1 MANITQSIR
10 TSRNWQRT
18 FHNQRELLIIW
29 GVLLVLIIAASYLA
43 PNFTNPRNIRN
54 IITQSAALALVSIGQ
69 TFVLLIAGIDIS
81 VGSTISMVVTIMAL
95 MMAPTPISM
104 VLTIFVGLAAGSA
117 VGLSNGLLVTKLR
130 MSPFMVTLATLSI
143 VQGLALVFSQT
154 PPSILPREFSPIFT
168 GAIGPIPV
176 PLLVVVGAT
185 LVATFILRQTCFGRH
200 VYAVGSNEHA
210 TRLSGMATDRIKI
223 AVYMISGFMAGFAG
237 VFIAARS
244 RAGDPLIGTNFAFDS
259 ITAVMLGGASL
270 FGGRGT
276 VYGTIA
282 GVFIIAILGN
292 MLNLMGV
299 PSNFQF
305 VLRGLLLILAVILYY
320 RN

>member
-10 TSRNWQRT
+10 TSRNWPRT
-18 FHNQRELLIIW
+18 FHNQRDLLIIW
-29 GVLLVLIIAASYLA
+29 GVLLVLIIVASYLA

-54 IITQSAALALVSIGQ
+54 IIAQSAALALVSLGQ

-95 MMAPTPISM
+95 IMTPTPISM
-104 VLTIFVGLAAGSA
+104 VLAIFVGLAAGSA
-117 VGLSNGLLVTKLR
+117 VGLTNGLLVTRLR

-143 VQGLALVFSQT
+143 MEGLALVFSQT
-154 PPSILPREFSPIFT
+154 PPAILPREFSPLFT
-168 GAIGPIPV
+168 GDIGPLPI
-176 PLLVVVGAT
+176 PLLAVVGPT
-185 LVATFILRQTCFGRH
+185 LVAAFILRQTRFGRH

-223 AVYMISGFMAGFAG
+223 AVYTISGFMAGFAG

-320 RN
+320 RD